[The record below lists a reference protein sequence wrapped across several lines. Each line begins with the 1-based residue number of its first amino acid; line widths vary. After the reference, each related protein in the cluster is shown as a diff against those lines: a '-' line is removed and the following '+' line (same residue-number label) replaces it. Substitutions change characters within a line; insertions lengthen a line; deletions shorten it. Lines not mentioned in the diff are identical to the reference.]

1 MIIGISTIKP
11 YKKLNDQ
18 YIGTQFFIFG
28 IPLVPINSYFII
40 DSLVERGFEIGIY
53 WKHLVKIYSGIISF
67 IIFFAMIIPS
77 LIDWSTFTKTL
88 IILLSFSVTLFLIF
102 KFDRMDKNEKE
113 KRLFFEKYVKIN
125 ALPNYMD
132 NKAAIM
138 LRNKFIIQ
146 LKNEIGTNE
155 HWEEIISKKLY
166 LEKNLPL
173 MYIISEYQ
181 FKINPDSTNE
191 KILLD
196 LKQKNNIA

>member
-1 MIIGISTIKP
+1 
-11 YKKLNDQ
+11 
-18 YIGTQFFIFG
+18 
-28 IPLVPINSYFII
+28 
-40 DSLVERGFEIGIY
+40 
-53 WKHLVKIYSGIISF
+53 
-67 IIFFAMIIPS
+67 MIIPS